1 MTVSRYMRPLL
12 VLWLA
17 AGCSSKLGPAIRVDI
32 AHPATGDGRCA
43 EPGADD
49 PSVSSSGATL
59 LRLSVRKHGS
69 NDPTGTFLCD
79 SLFKVP
85 SDRIDL
91 KLPVKGQSAIDLYA
105 EAFVQVMDAD
115 SATAGNFRRVAT
127 GSLLDVDLK
136 DKTFGP
142 IRLYPVQKFRC
153 VGGNMIHPRA
163 FHTAT
168 RLPNGQVLFLGG
180 ATADATGMSDTP
192 TGHLLFITGA
202 AEVYDPSDGTFK
214 AVGESANSTLPS
226 PAPRAFHQAFYL
238 GDNGSGGPPYN
249 VLLVGG
255 VTSTDG
261 SSDLPV
267 LGPTNSGV
275 GGPRLVPFDT
285 SRPVPSPLP
294 AIGATA
300 ELVSYDP
307 TTLTVTRMPVTG
319 FAAAAF
325 LAGTP
330 LTDGSGNADGFA
342 VAGGV
347 SYGDPLETTTPAP
360 LSLEVQ
366 RGSEQAPRA
375 ADLKAG
381 RIGPGLVQ
389 LSDDAALLWGGGL
402 TGGAS
407 QAEIITGLNSMNTP
421 SSSALGL
428 PGVPVTQFNTATLVD
443 PMTSSVLV
451 TGGFDV
457 DASGNAAQP
466 PDAAQAV
473 QLITVDTAGG
483 TVSNKGVP
491 FGGTYVSDA
500 STCSNSARYRP
511 AGWESAITLPGGR
524 GVLITGG
531 APTFDSNR
539 KCNDC
544 ESGSKPTT
552 LLCSS
557 KQASLYGSDGK
568 LSPAA
573 DSLQVSRYG
582 HSSTVLPDGTVLIAG
597 GYTLAPNTADVR
609 LAPDA
614 EVYNPVPSLP
624 PYNMTDAMPEDLDDP
639 LLVDLMG
646 GGLQRAPGG
655 QAFTSDPKKPAHSCG
670 KL

>member
-1 MTVSRYMRPLL
+1 MTVSRHWGPLL
-12 VLWLA
+12 LLLLTY
-17 AGCSSKLGPAIRVDI
+17 GCSSKQGPAIRIDI
-32 AHPATGDGRCA
+32 AHGATGDGRCA

-59 LRLSVRKHGS
+59 LRLSVRKHGA

-85 SDRIDL
+85 HDRIDL

-105 EAFVQVMDAD
+105 EAFVEVMDGD

-136 DKTFGP
+136 EKTFGP

-153 VGGNMIHPRA
+153 VGANMIHPRA

-180 ATADATGMSDTP
+180 ATADATATSDTP
-192 TGHLLFITGA
+192 MGHLLYVTGA

-214 AVGESANSTLPS
+214 SVGESSDPTLPS
-226 PAPRAFHQAFYL
+226 PVPRAFHQAFYM

-249 VLLVGG
+249 ILLVGG

-261 SSDLPV
+261 TTDMPV

-294 AIGATA
+294 AVGAPA
-300 ELVSYDP
+300 ELVTYDP
-307 TTLTVTRMPVTG
+307 TTRTVTRMAVDG
-319 FAAAAF
+319 FAAATF

-330 LTDGSGNADGFA
+330 LTDGNGNADGFM

-347 SYGDPLETTTPAP
+347 TYGDPLESTTPVP
-360 LSLEVQ
+360 LAIEVQ
-366 RGSEQAPRA
+366 RGSEQMPRA
-375 ADLKAG
+375 ADLVAG
-381 RIGPGLVQ
+381 RIGPAIAQ

-402 TGGAS
+402 TGGAA
-407 QAEIITGLNSMNTP
+407 QAEIITGLNAANTP
-421 SSSALGL
+421 MSRAFPDNTL
-428 PGVPVTQFNTATLVD
+428 PVTQFNTATLVD
-443 PMTSSVLV
+443 PMNARVLV
-451 TGGFDV
+451 TGGFQADG
-457 DASGNAAQP
+457 SGNATQP
-466 PDAAQAV
+466 PDAAQSV
-473 QLITVDTAGG
+473 QLITVDAAGG
-483 TVSNKGVP
+483 TFTSAGVP
-491 FGGTYVSDA
+491 FGGTYVPDA

-511 AGWESAITLPGGR
+511 AGWESAITLPGSR

-531 APTFDSNR
+531 APTFDANR

-544 ESGSKPTT
+544 ENGSKPTT

-557 KQASLYGSDGK
+557 KQASIYGSDGK
-568 LSPAA
+568 LSPAP

-582 HSSTVLPDGTVLIAG
+582 HSSTLLPDGTVLIAG

-624 PYNMTDAMPEDLDDP
+624 PYNLTDAMPADLDDP

-655 QAFTSDPKKPAHSCG
+655 QAFTTDPKKPAHSCG

>member
-1 MTVSRYMRPLL
+1 LL
-12 VLWLA
+12 GLTC
-17 AGCSSKLGPAIRVDI
+17 GCSSKQGPPIRIDI
-32 AHPATGDGRCA
+32 AHGATGDGRCA

-85 SDRIDL
+85 SKSAIDL
-91 KLPVKGQSAIDLYA
+91 KLPVKGQSALDLYA
-105 EAFVQVMDAD
+105 EAFVEVMDGD

-127 GSLLDVDLK
+127 GSLLDVSLT

-153 VGGNMIHPRA
+153 VGANMIHPRA

-180 ATADATGMSDTP
+180 ATADATGSSDTP

-202 AEVYDPSDGTFK
+202 AEIYDPSDGTFK
-214 AVGESANSTLPS
+214 AVAESAQSATPS
-226 PAPRAFHQAFYL
+226 PVPRAFHQAFYL

-249 VLLVGG
+249 VLLIGG
-255 VTSTDG
+255 VTSIDG
-261 SSDLPV
+261 TSDNPV

-294 AIGATA
+294 AIGAAA
-300 ELVSYDP
+300 EMVSYDP

-319 FAAAAF
+319 LAAAAF

-330 LTDGSGNADGFA
+330 LSDAMGNADGFL

-347 SYGDPLETTTPAP
+347 TYGDPLESTTPVP
-360 LSLEVQ
+360 LSVEVQ
-366 RGSEQAPRA
+366 RGSEQMPRTT
-375 ADLKAG
+375 DLTAG
-381 RIGPGLVQ
+381 RIGPGLAQ
-389 LSDDAALLWGGGL
+389 LNDDSALLWGGGL
-402 TGGAS
+402 TGGAA
-407 QAEIITGLNSMNTP
+407 QAEIITGLNAANMPT
-421 SSSALGL
+421 SSSLAL
-428 PGVPVTQFNTATLVD
+428 PSVPVTQFNTATLVD
-443 PMTSSVLV
+443 AMNAKVLV
-451 TGGFDV
+451 TGGFQV
-457 DASGNAAQP
+457 DTAGNAAQP
-466 PDAAQAV
+466 PDAVQSV
-473 QLITVDTAGG
+473 QLITVDIAGR
-483 TVSNKGVP
+483 TVTNAGVP
-491 FGGTYVSDA
+491 FGGTFVSDA

-531 APTFDSNR
+531 APTFDTNR

-557 KQASLYGSDGK
+557 KQAALYGSDGK
-568 LSPAA
+568 LSPAP

-582 HSSTVLPDGTVLIAG
+582 HTSTLLPDGTALIAG

-624 PYNMTDAMPEDLDDP
+624 PYNMTDAMPVDLDDP